1 MSGVTN
7 KQYSR
12 VHERWAQFR
21 FSVIGQLLAAP
32 PAKGELRAEITKLAI
47 QEWRHPI
54 TGDPVSFSFSTIERW
69 YRRALKERV
78 DPVGVLRRQPR
89 ANAGQQLSM
98 SDALRQAVFAQY
110 AEHKSWSIQLH
121 YDNLRALAEKEP
133 ILRPVPS
140 YSTVR
145 RFFKAHGLEKRKRLT
160 SMQTAGAQLAEA
172 RLFNREV
179 RSYEAEYVGSL
190 FHWDGHEGSRKI
202 LTSRGEWQT
211 PILICVCDD
220 RSRLGC
226 HMQWYLG
233 EERAEIVVHCLSQAF
248 QKRGLPR
255 LGMSDRGSAM
265 LAAEVVQG
273 LNRLGIMH
281 QTTLPYSAYQNAK
294 IETMWGQV
302 EGRLLAMLED
312 VQDLSLEF
320 LNVTTLAWLEHEY
333 NRQGH
338 SETGEAPLTRFLAGP
353 DVLRPSPDSAALRLA
368 FTKTDRRIQRKSDG
382 TIVIEGHRF
391 EIPNRYRHFRQIE
404 VRYASWDLASVHLVD
419 ERTGQALC
427 RLFPQDKV
435 QNSTGLRRSLEPIVP
450 KPVSAV
456 GPVQGIP
463 PLLAKLLAEQA
474 ASGLPPAYLP
484 KTDDA
489 DGDQE

>member
-1 MSGVTN
+1 MSGVAN

-32 PAKGELRAEITKLAI
+32 PPKGELRAEIAKLAT

-54 TGDPVSFSFSTIERW
+54 TGDPVSFGFSTIERW
-69 YRRALKERV
+69 YHKAIKERL

-89 ANAGQQLSM
+89 ANAGQQPSM
-98 SDALRQAVFAQY
+98 SDALRQTVLAQY
-110 AEHKSWSIQLH
+110 AEHKSWSVQLH
-121 YDNLRALAEKEP
+121 YDNLRALAEKQSA
-133 ILRPVPS
+133 LRPVPS

-160 SMQTAGAQLAEA
+160 SRQTAGAQLAEA
-172 RLFNREV
+172 RLFDREV
-179 RSYEAEYVGSL
+179 RSYEVEYVGSL

-233 EERAEIVVHCLSQAF
+233 GERAEIVVHCLSQAF

-265 LAAEVVQG
+265 IAAEVAEG
-273 LNRLGIMH
+273 LSRLGIIH

-302 EGRLLAMLED
+302 EGRLLAMLEH
-312 VQDLSLEF
+312 VPDLTLDF
-320 LNVTTLAWLEHEY
+320 LNLTTLAWLEHEY
-333 NRQGH
+333 NREVH
-338 SETGEAPLTRFLAGP
+338 SEIGEAPLTRFLAGP

-382 TIVIEGHRF
+382 TIVIEGCRF
-391 EIPNRYRHFRQIE
+391 EIPNRYRHFRQVE
-404 VRYASWDLASVHLVD
+404 VRYASWDLARVHLVD

-435 QNSTGLRRSLEPIVP
+435 QNAIGLRRSLEPIVP
-450 KPVSAV
+450 KPVTA

-463 PLLAKLLAEQA
+463 PLLAKLLGQQAE
-474 ASGLPPAYLP
+474 SGLPPAYLP
-484 KTDDA
+484 KTDD
-489 DGDQE
+489 DGDDE